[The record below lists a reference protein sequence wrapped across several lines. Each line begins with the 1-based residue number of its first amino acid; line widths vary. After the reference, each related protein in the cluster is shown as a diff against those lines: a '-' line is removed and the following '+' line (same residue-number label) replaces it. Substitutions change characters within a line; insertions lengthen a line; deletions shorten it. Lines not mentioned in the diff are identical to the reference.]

1 MGWVI
6 CFRGIFQ
13 MRQVIFSVIVLCAAL
28 PAAAADDII
37 RRKANTDYLTDADSG
52 FVLASEARFEN
63 LYFLNV
69 KTRQEYQS
77 DGSFCGRLPVG
88 HYQLYKINT
97 PYSPVIADEPYEF
110 DVVAGQ
116 RHYLGTLVPP
126 WTSQSKKFKAEMAKT
141 PEMRA
146 YSMNFMGV
154 VYNYA
159 VVDHLS
165 VMAEK
170 YQKRCTGVN
179 VSEFTVELMK

>member
-1 MGWVI
+1 MRHLVCALI
-6 CFRGIFQ
+6 IFC
-13 MRQVIFSVIVLCAAL
+13 VSL
-28 PAAAADDII
+28 PASAADNII
-37 RRKANTDYLTDADSG
+37 RRKASTDHLTDADSG

-69 KTRQEYQS
+69 ETRQEYQS

-97 PYSPVIADEPYEF
+97 PYSPVIADKPYEF

-116 RHYLGTLVPP
+116 RHYVGTLVPP
-126 WTSQSKKFKAEMAKT
+126 WTSQSKKFKTEMAKN
-141 PEMRA
+141 PEKRP

-165 VMAEK
+165 VMADK

-179 VSEFTVELMK
+179 VSEFTVDLMK